1 MDSSKKY
8 DNPNPRLTA
17 NIFSKLIFWWLTPLF
32 SYGRTHDLQAK
43 DLPNVLPDDRSEL
56 LGDVLERNWKKE
68 QDSAREEKRSPRLFT
83 ALRNTYLLP
92 YLYFGFW
99 VALCTALRILQP
111 YVMGLLIWYF
121 DPRSNSSISEAYT
134 YATIVISLS
143 CCIGLLEH
151 HMNSKQIE
159 FGMRVRVACSSLVY
173 RKMLKLSTS
182 AASTIA
188 GGQIM
193 NLLSNDVSRFDYLFM
208 FLHYLW
214 ILPFQVIA
222 TAFLIWQSVKV
233 AILIGIF
240 FMILQTIPLQLYLS
254 KWTYKFRNKI
264 AKRTDERVRLM
275 TEIINGIQVIKMYTW
290 EKPFQQL
297 VSLAR
302 KYEIDILTIMS
313 YLRGFNY
320 ATFVFTERITLYFT
334 IMAYV
339 LAGNT
344 PSADIVFSIA
354 QHLNRLQLTMAIYC
368 PQAISAIAES
378 LVSVKRLEKFLLL
391 QDNKPLMISSSP
403 ADKSVVKIKDGSAS
417 WEENSIANTLHNIN
431 ITINAGQLCALIG
444 PVGAGKSSLLQLI
457 LGELPVNHGH
467 VTIGGRVSYACQES
481 WLFSG
486 SVRNNI
492 LFGQPYDERRY
503 RQVTKACALLKDFVQ
518 LPQGDKTLVG
528 ERGAALSGGQQARI
542 NLARAV
548 YRDADIYLLDDPLSA
563 VDTQVGKSL
572 FEDCIKGFLGNKT
585 RILVTHQVQ
594 YLKDVDLIVV
604 LNNGVIEKQ
613 GSYES
618 FDPQHFKLMHSN
630 STEGS
635 EKSSSVDKEAT
646 PSADTSYMSN
656 GLSEDESEE
665 PEETQELMAK
675 GNLNKALVWKYFRA
689 GGSFVML
696 LTWLLFTILGQI
708 GSSGSDYW
716 VAYWT
721 TQEEIKFRIHDK
733 SFANDT
739 LGTLDGNS
747 TSGTSDNDTSVDLQ
761 EAINQTLL
769 ANQTMAGD
777 EAFYDKNTALTIY
790 GILIALCVIMITA
803 RNLMFYKVCMNA
815 SKNLHNSMFACLL
828 QAPMKF
834 FNTTSSGRILNRF
847 SKDIGCVDEQLP
859 KCMVEA
865 IQIYAVMLGI
875 FVQII
880 IVHWWM
886 VFFIIVMIIFY
897 WVIKNIYLATAQDV
911 KRLEGVVKSPVFT
924 HVSSSMAGLTTIRSG
939 NSQELVRKE
948 FDSYQ
953 DVHTSAFSMI
963 VFTSAWFSLWLD
975 VVTITFVACTIYSFV
990 IIDNE
995 NTFAGSVGLV
1005 VSQILILCGMCQFGI
1020 RTTAEAMTQM
1030 TSVERVLQFT
1040 KLDKEGPFESD
1051 VNQKPPSTWPS
1062 HGQIKF
1068 EHVYLRYNE
1077 DDAPVLKDLNVTF
1090 DAGIKVGIVG
1100 RTGAGKSSLISA
1112 LFNLTKFD
1120 GNIYIDGLSTN
1131 KIGLHDLRS
1140 KLSIIPQ
1147 EPILFSATLRDN
1159 LDPFHEY
1166 DDASIW
1172 SALEEVELK
1181 SAAPSLDYIVTQGG
1195 SNFSAGQ
1202 RQLLCLARA
1211 IVRNNKILI
1220 MDEATANVDPATDE
1234 LIQKT
1239 IRNKFRNCTVLTIA
1253 HRLNTIMDSDRVLV
1267 MDSGRIVEFDHPH
1280 LLLQNQEGYFSR
1292 MLKETGKAM
1301 NDKLKLISQETY
1313 NSKFTADEPP
1323 HLVNGTPKP

>member
-17 NIFSKLIFWWLTPLF
+17 NIFSKLIFWWMNPFFL
-32 SYGRTHDLQAK
+32 YGRTHDLQIK
-43 DLPNVLPDDRSEL
+43 DLPNVLPDDRSEP

-68 QDSAREEKRSPRLFT
+68 QDAAREEKRSPKLYT
-83 ALRNTYLLP
+83 ALKNTYLLS
-92 YLYFGFW
+92 YSLFGFF
-99 VALCTALRILQP
+99 VALGTAFRILQP
-111 YVMGLLIWYF
+111 YVMGLLIWHF
-121 DPRSNSSISEAYT
+121 DPRSDSSTSEAYT
-134 YATIVISLS
+134 YASIVILLS
-143 CCIGLLEH
+143 FVLGLLEH
-151 HMNSKQIE
+151 HMNSKQTE

-173 RKMLKLSTS
+173 RKMLKLSTP
-182 AASTIA
+182 AANKIA

-193 NLLSNDVSRFDYLFM
+193 NLLSNDVARFDYLFM
-208 FLHYLW
+208 FLHYIW
-214 ILPFQVIA
+214 ILPFQVVA
-222 TAFLIWQSVKV
+222 TGYLIWQSVR
-233 AILIGIF
+233 AAFLAGIF
-240 FMILQTIPLQLYLS
+240 FMAIQVIPLQMYLS

-275 TEIINGIQVIKMYTW
+275 AEIINGIQVIKMYTW

-297 VSLAR
+297 VSIAR

-313 YLRGFNY
+313 YLKGFNY
-320 ATFVFTERITLYFT
+320 ATFVFTERITLYLT
-334 IMAYV
+334 IMAFV
-339 LAGNT
+339 LAGNS

-368 PQAISAIAES
+368 PQAISAIAEG
-378 LVSVKRLEKFLLL
+378 LVSVKRLEQFLLL
-391 QDNKPLMISSSP
+391 EDNKPLMVSSAP
-403 ADKSVVKIKDGSAS
+403 ADKSTVKIKDGSAT
-417 WEENSIANTLHNIN
+417 WEENSIVNTLYNIN
-431 ITINAGQLCALIG
+431 ITINSGQLCALIG

-457 LGELPVNHGH
+457 LGELPTNHGH
-467 VTIGGRVSYACQES
+467 VTVGGRVSYACQQP

-492 LFGQPYDERRY
+492 LFGQPYDEARY
-503 RQVTKACALLKDFVQ
+503 RQVTRVCALIKDFVQ

-563 VDTQVGKSL
+563 VDTHVGKSL
-572 FEDCIKGFLGNKT
+572 FEDCIKGYLGNKT

-594 YLKDVDLIVV
+594 YLKDVDFIMI

-613 GSYES
+613 GSFAD
-618 FDPQHFKLMHSN
+618 FDQQHLKLMDAATDKAERNPSVEREI
-630 STEGS
+630 TP
-635 EKSSSVDKEAT
+635 SVD
-646 PSADTSYMSN
+646 TSVSN

-675 GNLNKALVWKYFRA
+675 GNITKSLIWKYFRA
-689 GGSFVML
+689 GGSIMML
-696 LTWLLFTILGQI
+696 LIWLSFTILGQI

-716 VAYWT
+716 VAFWT
-721 TQEEIKFRIHDK
+721 TQEEMKFRIEADK
-733 SFANDT
+733 ILFANE
-739 LGTLDGNS
+739 TLDANS
-747 TSGTSDNDTSVDLQ
+747 TLDKNSTFDNETFGDL
-761 EAINQTLL
+761 INQTLKSHA
-769 ANQTMAGD
+769 ANSTSQ
-777 EAFYDKNTALTIY
+777 EFYDRDTALYIY
-790 GILIALCVIMITA
+790 GILIALCVIMTTA
-803 RNLMFYKVCMNA
+803 RNLLFYKICMNA

-859 KCMVEA
+859 KFMVEA

-875 FVQII
+875 FIQII

-886 VFFIIVMIIFY
+886 SFLITVMILFY
-897 WVIKNIYLATAQDV
+897 WLIKNIYLATAQDV
-911 KRLEGVVKSPVFT
+911 KRLEGVTKSPIFT
-924 HVSSSMAGLTTIRSG
+924 HVNSSMAGLTTIRSA

-953 DVHTSAFSMI
+953 DVHTRAFSTI
-963 VFTSAWFSLWLD
+963 VFSSAWFSFWLD
-975 VVTITFVACTIYSFV
+975 AVTIAFVACTIYSF
-990 IIDNE
+990 IIMDND
-995 NTFAGSVGLV
+995 NTFAGPVGLV

-1020 RTTAEAMTQM
+1020 RSTAEAMTQM

-1051 VNQKPPSTWPS
+1051 VNQKPAATWPS
-1062 HGQIKF
+1062 QGEINF
-1068 EHVYLRYNE
+1068 DHVYLKYSE
-1077 DDAPVLKDLNVTF
+1077 EDAPVLKDLNVTF
-1090 DAGIKVGIVG
+1090 EAGIKVGIVG

-1112 LFNLTKFD
+1112 LFNLAKVD

-1131 KIGLHDLRS
+1131 KIGLYDLRS
-1140 KLSIIPQ
+1140 RLSIIPQ

-1166 DDASIW
+1166 NDASIW
-1172 SALEEVELK
+1172 AALEEVELK
-1181 SAAPSLDYIVTQGG
+1181 NAAPSLDYIVTQGG

-1220 MDEATANVDPATDE
+1220 LDEATANVDPATDA

-1239 IRNKFRNCTVLTIA
+1239 IRNKFKDCTVLTIA

-1267 MDSGRIVEFDHPH
+1267 MDNGRIVEFDHPH
-1280 LLLQNQEGYFSR
+1280 LLLKNKDGYFSK
-1292 MLKETGKAM
+1292 MLSETGKAM
-1301 NDKLKLISQETY
+1301 SDKLKLISEETY
-1313 NSKFTADEPP
+1313 NNKVTAGEPNQI
-1323 HLVNGTPKP
+1323 VNGKPKS